1 MHFTSEPGLHFAFE
15 PKWVRGSQELSN
27 WELDKISALC
37 LQTDCDLYS
46 EQGWGLLSP
55 LEASETLS
63 DYLWAWL
70 GRILTRSS
78 EWEGIVVRLG
88 VQRCNAVTI
97 ILITMIFSGQQNTNK
112 MIINTQT
119 AVRDKNGFKNVL
131 WQSTNHSNDHKK
143 KKKCFEPLE
152 FWISINISFLF
163 QMTGGLTSDSK

>member
-15 PKWVRGSQELSN
+15 PKWVR
-27 WELDKISALC
+27 DALRNC
-37 LQTDCDLYS
+37 LTESWIKYRRYASKLIAIFIVS
-46 EQGWGLLSP
+46 RG
-55 LEASETLS
+55 EASCH
-63 DYLWAWL
+63 LWRHQRRSLIICEPAW
-70 GRILTRSS
+70 TRSS

-131 WQSTNHSNDHKK
+131 WQSTNHSNDHKR

-152 FWISINISFLF
+152 FWISINIFFLF
-163 QMTGGLTSDSK
+163 QMTGGLTQDSK